1 MHVILSSILL
11 SVSPGYLYV
20 GRCDGL
26 RLFKL
31 NCSCNYHKQIEG
43 WGGAGSQHLL
53 HWPYPPPLPCMVIT
67 EIRKSASPTQKY
79 IPPPDLPHLARP
91 SVNTPLTGGNSGKY
105 FRLQNILES
114 FHHVRIMFRLAVR
127 CFALKSFSFNR
138 SRENKKY
145 FLMLKLLIWKRD
157 KTKNLLLELLTVLHQ
172 RWECEESFR
181 SI

>member
-31 NCSCNYHKQIEG
+31 KCSGNYHKQIEG
-43 WGGAGSQHLL
+43 LGGRLRIFPPLTGLCMLS
-53 HWPYPPPLPCMVIT
+53 YPPFLPCMVIT
-67 EIRKSASPTQKY
+67 EIRKSPVLHKNIYHHLTCPTS
-79 IPPPDLPHLARP
+79 LCP

-114 FHHVRIMFRLAVR
+114 FHHVRIMFTLAVR

-138 SRENKKY
+138 SLENKNI
-145 FLMLKLLIWKRD
+145 F
-157 KTKNLLLELLTVLHQ
+157 
-172 RWECEESFR
+172 
-181 SI
+181 